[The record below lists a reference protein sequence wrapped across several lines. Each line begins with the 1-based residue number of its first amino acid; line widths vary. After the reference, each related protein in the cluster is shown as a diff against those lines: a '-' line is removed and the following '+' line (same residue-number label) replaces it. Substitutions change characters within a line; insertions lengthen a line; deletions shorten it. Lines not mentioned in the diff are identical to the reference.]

1 MEDQTPHSLS
11 PSAQEEKPSLEDVF
25 VDDTLNCIGEALNN
39 FSQFF
44 KKEIAHY
51 KNKAERSE
59 KLFLQMRDENLR
71 LTEESSRLA
80 KENSRMT
87 EENSCLTNE
96 NSRLAKENSRL
107 TEENSRLA
115 EEKMKADNRI
125 RELEE
130 QLAKAASRRHKRGE
144 KKVVITFRQLLQIDE
159 SEKDDYL
166 RRLHARID
174 GQGGKDVAMVLLKAK
189 EMKLIAKMPTEK
201 EFCTEFHLNGSW
213 KAIAHYLNPNC
224 QQVCDI
230 SAVVI

>member
-1 MEDQTPHSLS
+1 M
-11 PSAQEEKPSLEDVF
+11 F

-44 KKEIAHY
+44 KKKTAHY

-59 KLFLQMRDENLR
+59 KLFLQMRDENMR
-71 LTEESSRLA
+71 L
-80 KENSRMT
+80 T
-87 EENSCLTNE
+87 EENSCLKN
-96 NSRLAKENSRL
+96 ENSRL
-107 TEENSRLA
+107 TEENSRLAKENSRQA

-213 KAIAHYLNPNC
+213 KAIAYYLNPNC

>member
-1 MEDQTPHSLS
+1 M
-11 PSAQEEKPSLEDVF
+11 
-25 VDDTLNCIGEALNN
+25 DDTLNCIGEALND

-44 KKEIAHY
+44 MKKTAHY

-71 LTEESSRLA
+71 LTEE
-80 KENSRMT
+80 
-87 EENSCLTNE
+87 
-96 NSRLAKENSRL
+96 NSRL
-107 TEENSRLA
+107 TEENSRLT

-144 KKVVITFRQLLQIDE
+144 KKAVITFRQLLQIDE